1 MRGLFS
7 QDDQLSS
14 RELTEISCGLTILSF
29 TVLILLYTFVV
40 LCCTFY
46 ERNLRCGRTLGIH
59 LPTGSPRYTPF
70 LLPDFVFP
78 YHHLLVYL
86 NFDIINESEIVRKA
100 SRKHAPLLQTI
111 SPVGTGMFEGS
122 FKWSKI
128 FSVLIP
134 ADGFWVGRMT
144 QSSCWKWSPLVCRWH
159 YGVCSILLC

>member
-59 LPTGSPRYTPF
+59 LPTGSPRYTGISGASGCTQRIWYM
-70 LLPDFVFP
+70 VAWV
-78 YHHLLVYL
+78 LVV
-86 NFDIINESEIVRKA
+86 SRGVSAA
-100 SRKHAPLLQTI
+100 S
-111 SPVGTGMFEGS
+111 G
-122 FKWSKI
+122 
-128 FSVLIP
+128 
-134 ADGFWVGRMT
+134 
-144 QSSCWKWSPLVCRWH
+144 
-159 YGVCSILLC
+159 

>member
-59 LPTGSPRYTPF
+59 LPTGSPRYTGITHCPSGKLQKNGSF
-70 LLPDFVFP
+70 AISDAMSTCWMK
-78 YHHLLVYL
+78 
-86 NFDIINESEIVRKA
+86 ESQICGNTTSLWS
-100 SRKHAPLLQTI
+100 SRKMHELLA
-111 SPVGTGMFEGS
+111 E
-122 FKWSKI
+122 
-128 FSVLIP
+128 
-134 ADGFWVGRMT
+134 
-144 QSSCWKWSPLVCRWH
+144 
-159 YGVCSILLC
+159 YNE

>member
-59 LPTGSPRYTPF
+59 LPTGSPRYTTF
-70 LLPDFVFP
+70 GQKCVVLG
-78 YHHLLVYL
+78 HYL
-86 NFDIINESEIVRKA
+86 IHSG
-100 SRKHAPLLQTI
+100 Q
-111 SPVGTGMFEGS
+111 EGV
-122 FKWSKI
+122 
-128 FSVLIP
+128 SVL
-134 ADGFWVGRMT
+134 WLCVGKRDFHG
-144 QSSCWKWSPLVCRWH
+144 CIRRRL
-159 YGVCSILLC
+159 CSWDSFRKPVDPS